1 MVDIYVIG
9 AKAVSQRAIN
19 SGVMNFCFVMNIWA
33 EAAFAILAQCSYI
46 MLFHV
51 VVLQQ
56 QREEKRKKWRRRRVV
71 VGVQQLVT
79 KQWTKTVTVNCL
91 RNMFFILFVLE
102 SHIRLGGG
110 RVLLVISGCSG

>member
-56 QREEKRKKWRRRRVV
+56 QREEKRRGR
-71 VGVQQLVT
+71 
-79 KQWTKTVTVNCL
+79 
-91 RNMFFILFVLE
+91 
-102 SHIRLGGG
+102 SGGG
-110 RVLLVISGCSG
+110 GGWLLEFSSL

>member
-56 QREEKRKKWRRRRVV
+56 QREEEEVVEEEEEEEGGCWSSAACDEAMDQNSYSQLPAEHVFYFVCLRKSHQARRR
-71 VGVQQLVT
+71 T
-79 KQWTKTVTVNCL
+79 CAA
-91 RNMFFILFVLE
+91 
-102 SHIRLGGG
+102 
-110 RVLLVISGCSG
+110 CD